1 MTTKLGRI
9 LLLATGILI
18 GFVSCAA
25 LHYYNV
31 LKFEPT
37 LTVGNVLQA
46 SATVFV
52 GLLVAAYFQRH
63 TNVDRKEKDIL
74 LRHLDLL
81 LDVVTEFEK
90 FKEGGALTEIA
101 ASLKKLSMK
110 SKSVNEI
117 LSHLKYPGDILS
129 QTRFDDQIKKMRK
142 LATETPI
149 KQIQEHANKARCSSV
164 VRDGIIKLA
173 DEKKALLDTEIQ
185 KMKMRILKA
194 QVCINKA

>member
-1 MTTKLGRI
+1 MTGKLSRV
-9 LLLATGILI
+9 LLLATGTLI
-18 GFVSCAA
+18 GFVTCAA
-25 LHYYNV
+25 LQYFNV
-31 LKFEPT
+31 LKFDPT
-37 LTVGNVLQA
+37 LTLGNVVQT

-52 GLLVAAYFQRH
+52 GLLVASYFQRQTH
-63 TNVDRKEKDIL
+63 ADRKEKDIL

-90 FKEGGALTEIA
+90 FKDGGALTEIV

-110 SKSVNEI
+110 CKSVNEI
-117 LSHLKYPGDILS
+117 LTHLKYPADLLT

-149 KQIQEHANKARCSSV
+149 KQIQDHASKARCSSV
-164 VRDGIIKLA
+164 VREGIIQLA
-173 DEKKALLDTEIQ
+173 EEKKALLDTEVQ

-194 QVCINKA
+194 QICVNKV

>member
-1 MTTKLGRI
+1 M
-9 LLLATGILI
+9 
-18 GFVSCAA
+18 
-25 LHYYNV
+25 
-31 LKFEPT
+31 
-37 LTVGNVLQA
+37 LQA

-81 LDVVTEFEK
+81 FDVVTEFEK
-90 FKEGGALTEIA
+90 YKEGGVLTDIT

-110 SKSVNEI
+110 AKSVNEI
-117 LSHLKYPGDILS
+117 LTHLKYPSSIVS
-129 QTRFDDQIKKMRK
+129 QTRFEDQIKKMRK

-149 KQIQEHANKARCSSV
+149 KQIQEHANKARCASV
-164 VRDGIIKLA
+164 VRDGIIQLA
-173 DEKKALLDTEIQ
+173 EERKGLLDAEIQ

-194 QVCINKA
+194 QICINKA